1 MNNTTY
7 LDELVLY
14 EYGKYDMT
22 KYKEWVSEWDKWLHE
37 ERTYVIEDNEF
48 KEATEAKEAK
58 EAKEANEAKEDKIL
72 K

>member
-37 ERTYVIEDNEF
+37 ERSYVIESNEF
-48 KEATEAKEAK
+48 KEAKEEK
-58 EAKEANEAKEDKIL
+58 ETKKVKNTQVQKANSI
-72 K
+72 